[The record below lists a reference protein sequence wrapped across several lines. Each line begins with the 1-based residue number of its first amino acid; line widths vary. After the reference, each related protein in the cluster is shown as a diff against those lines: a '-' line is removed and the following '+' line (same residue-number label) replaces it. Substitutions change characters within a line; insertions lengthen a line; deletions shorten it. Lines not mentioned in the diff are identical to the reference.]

1 MRFDHAG
8 LLEFSTRRVW
18 RAGCCGLLLGLAFMV
33 QSALAAPEATPEPAS
48 TATPVAVPATERAVS
63 ATLPHTLPSTLRIT
77 QARAATPGVA
87 VYLDIRAENGET
99 VADVRAEQLQAE
111 IGPYPASVQSLQAF
125 AAAGEGV
132 AYIFLVD
139 VSKSLKPEQ
148 FAKIRDALRQW
159 IEKMGSLDRAAIVTF
174 GETVRTVQDFSADQA
189 ALTTKINE
197 LTLTDRHTRL
207 HEGLIRALDL
217 GRRDDADLPRRRVI
231 VTLSDGLA
239 DAAGGNTPEETLAR
253 IKEEPLPIF
262 AIGFAAATVSAK
274 DKEAGFKA
282 LGAFAHA
289 SGGVF
294 IAADALPLA
303 EVFAQ
308 LHKRVGE
315 AYLLRLDC
323 ATCPGDG
330 RAYPLRVK
338 LQADKRVLTASSD
351 LRLAAGV
358 VPPPVASPPTVL
370 PPAVLPPAVLPPALA
385 EPAPPQPEPV
395 ANLPLWVWLAG
406 AAGIVLL
413 AWLGVLAFLGVRRKE
428 ALPAQQA
435 AAPEASPEV
444 RSLKAI
450 ELPAD
455 LPVTALPEHR
465 PGIAIRLT
473 AVSGTQRGREWLA
486 QVGTQTVIGRWPQCA
501 VVIDDDSEISSRNS
515 VLSAEGC
522 LLFVDDL
529 GSTNGTSLNGSPI
542 SGRRRIVDGDLIL
555 VGRTELRLTLI
566 KSA

>member
-1 MRFDHAG
+1 MRLNRAG
-8 LLEFSTRRVW
+8 NLKISTGRV
-18 RAGCCGLLLGLAFMV
+18 RCAGCCGLLLGLML
-33 QSALAAPEATPEPAS
+33 QSALAAPEAAPETEPMVTPNAL
-48 TATPVAVPATERAVS
+48 PATAPAVS

-87 VYLDIRAENGET
+87 VYLDIRAENGEA

-111 IGPYPASVQSLQAF
+111 IGPYPANVQSVQAF
-125 AAAGEGV
+125 TAAGEGV

-159 IEKMGSLDRAAIVTF
+159 IETMGSQDRAAVVTF
-174 GETVRTVQDFSADQA
+174 GETVRTVQDFSADRA
-189 ALTTKINE
+189 ALTTTIDE
-197 LTLTDRHTRL
+197 LTLSDRHTRL

-239 DAAGGNTPEETLAR
+239 DTAGGSTPEETLAR

-262 AIGFAAATVSAK
+262 AIGFAAAAVSAK

-282 LGAFAHA
+282 LAAFAHA

-294 IAADALPLA
+294 IAADAQPLV

-315 AYLLRLDC
+315 AYLLQLDC

-330 RAYPLRVK
+330 RTYPLRVK
-338 LQADKRVLTASSD
+338 LLADKRVLTANSD

-358 VPPPVASPPTVL
+358 A
-370 PPAVLPPAVLPPALA
+370 PPAT
-385 EPAPPQPEPV
+385 EPV
-395 ANLPLWVWLAG
+395 ARLALWAWRAG

-413 AWLGVLAFLGVRRKE
+413 ALLGSLAFLGVLRKK
-428 ALPAQQA
+428 AQSAQQPA
-435 AAPEASPEV
+435 VAEAAPEVPSFRV
-444 RSLKAI
+444 I
-450 ELPAD
+450 ERPAN
-455 LPVTALPEHR
+455 LPVTAMPEHR
-465 PGIAIRLT
+465 PGIALRLT
-473 AVSGTQRGREWLA
+473 AVSGTQRGREWLV
-486 QVGTQTVIGRWPQCA
+486 QVGRQTLMGRSPQCA
-501 VVIDDDSEISSRNS
+501 VVIDDDSEISSRHS
-515 VLSAEGC
+515 VLSAEGG
-522 LLFVDDL
+522 LLLVSDL

-542 SGRRRIVDGDLIL
+542 SGQRRVADGDLIL
-555 VGRTELRLTLI
+555 LGRTELRLNVI
-566 KSA
+566 KDE